1 VSAARAATADAVD
14 ALTAAAAPDQPRADF
29 ESLTDADS
37 ETTGAPDV
45 ASSPR
50 RSRWGVWLL
59 AVILLV
65 ALVAATLW
73 TLRPALLAFGVAPP
87 TVARVVAPLD
97 QMRAR
102 TMAWVADLAGV
113 AAAPPVGDAP
123 VNAPANAP
131 ANASANPPA
140 NAPANAAREAVPP
153 VEVPAPPPVA
163 AANPPTLAPS
173 DDAVG
178 RQMAAALARLADDGD
193 GDPAA
198 EAWAAQTL
206 REAAIEGLAEAQ
218 YALAVLYQRGRGVS
232 QDPVR
237 ALLWY
242 HSAAEQGHAP
252 AQYNLGVFHLE
263 AQGVPRNYAE
273 ARRWF
278 TRAADQRLWQAEFNL
293 GVLRERGVLGA
304 PDLTAA
310 EAHYRQAEALG
321 GAPARAR
328 LAALAAGETAAPVF
342 LSTLDLGW
350 ATRD

>member
-1 VSAARAATADAVD
+1 
-14 ALTAAAAPDQPRADF
+14 
-29 ESLTDADS
+29 
-37 ETTGAPDV
+37 
-45 ASSPR
+45 
-50 RSRWGVWLL
+50 
-59 AVILLV
+59 
-65 ALVAATLW
+65 
-73 TLRPALLAFGVAPP
+73 
-87 TVARVVAPLD
+87 
-97 QMRAR
+97 M
-102 TMAWVADLAGV
+102 
-113 AAAPPVGDAP
+113 
-123 VNAPANAP
+123 
-131 ANASANPPA
+131 
-140 NAPANAAREAVPP
+140 PP

-163 AANPPTLAPS
+163 DANPPTLAPS
-173 DDAVG
+173 DDAAG

-263 AQGVPRNYAE
+263 ARGVPRNYAE

-304 PDLTAA
+304 PDLAAA
-310 EAHYRQAEALG
+310 EAHYRQAAALG
-321 GAPARAR
+321 GALARAR
-328 LAALAAGETAAPVF
+328 LAALAAGETAAPAF

>member
-1 VSAARAATADAVD
+1 MV
-14 ALTAAAAPDQPRADF
+14 
-29 ESLTDADS
+29 
-37 ETTGAPDV
+37 
-45 ASSPR
+45 
-50 RSRWGVWLL
+50 
-59 AVILLV
+59 
-65 ALVAATLW
+65 
-73 TLRPALLAFGVAPP
+73 
-87 TVARVVAPLD
+87 
-97 QMRAR
+97 
-102 TMAWVADLAGV
+102 
-113 AAAPPVGDAP
+113 AAPPAT
-123 VNAPANAP
+123 
-131 ANASANPPA
+131 
-140 NAPANAAREAVPP
+140 AAREAVPP

-163 AANPPTLAPS
+163 DANPPTLAPS
-173 DDAVG
+173 DDAAG

-263 AQGVPRNYAE
+263 ARGVPRNYAE

-304 PDLTAA
+304 PDLAAA
-310 EAHYRQAEALG
+310 EAHYRQAAALG
-321 GAPARAR
+321 GALARAR
-328 LAALAAGETAAPVF
+328 LAALAAGETAAPAF

>member
-1 VSAARAATADAVD
+1 PPSDSA
-14 ALTAAAAPDQPRADF
+14 
-29 ESLTDADS
+29 
-37 ETTGAPDV
+37 
-45 ASSPR
+45 
-50 RSRWGVWLL
+50 
-59 AVILLV
+59 
-65 ALVAATLW
+65 
-73 TLRPALLAFGVAPP
+73 
-87 TVARVVAPLD
+87 VV
-97 QMRAR
+97 
-102 TMAWVADLAGV
+102 
-113 AAAPPVGDAP
+113 AAPPAT
-123 VNAPANAP
+123 
-131 ANASANPPA
+131 
-140 NAPANAAREAVPP
+140 AAREAVPL

-163 AANPPTLAPS
+163 DANPPTLAPS
-173 DDAVG
+173 DGAAG

-328 LAALAAGETAAPVF
+328 LAALAAGETAAPAF